1 MPDFPW
7 LAQYDPEVP
16 PSLEPYPSTTLLDVV
31 RESSREEPHSDAL
44 LFKGRALSWRE
55 LDRASDAFAAALAAD
70 GVAPG
75 DRVALLLP
83 NCPQA
88 VIAQLGTWKAGAIAS
103 PMNPLYTSTELE
115 HGLREVEAE
124 VAVVLTPFYE
134 KVAALRG
141 PTPLRR
147 VIAANIKEYLPPV
160 LKVLFTVVKE
170 RKEGHRVTL
179 QPEDR
184 WFQDLIDRHAD
195 DTPPATPVT
204 ADSPALLL
212 FTGGTTGSPKAAIGR
227 HGALLKA
234 SLQLQAWFAPLLRP
248 GDVITAVFPLFHVAG
263 NVAILG
269 TALVGRHPVALVPNP
284 RDLDD
289 LLATVQKTNAAF
301 LPGVPTLFNAL
312 MNHPKVVSG
321 KASLSSV
328 KISIAGSA
336 ALLGE
341 TKRRFETL
349 TGGRMLEVYSLTEAM
364 MAALGTPVNGEFRS
378 GAVGVP
384 LPDVEVRITDET
396 GNVLPAGEVGEI
408 RIRAPQLMDGY
419 WRRPEET
426 ADTIV
431 DGWLLTG
438 DLAHMDEDGY
448 VYISDRAKDLIKT
461 SGFQVWPR
469 EVEEAIATLP
479 GVAETSVA
487 GVPDSHQGE
496 SVHAWIVLQPGATLE
511 PEQVRDHC
519 RATLAAYKVPRH
531 VAFRETLP
539 KSTVGKV
546 LRRILVEETV
556 NAAEPESVVPG

>member
-1 MPDFPW
+1 MPEFRW
-7 LAQYDPEVP
+7 LDQYDPEVP
-16 PSLEPYPSTTLLDVV
+16 ESLEPYPSTTLLDVV
-31 RESSREEPHSDAL
+31 RDSALEEPDSPAL
-44 LFKGRALSWRE
+44 LFKGRSLSWRE
-55 LDRASDAFAAALAAD
+55 LDQASDAFAAALASD
-70 GVAPG
+70 GIAPG
-75 DRVALLLP
+75 DRVALLMP

-88 VIAQLGTWKAGAIAS
+88 VIAQIGTWKAGAIACA
-103 PMNPLYTSTELE
+103 MNPLYTSAEIE
-115 HGLREVEAE
+115 HGLREVEPA

-134 KVAALRG
+134 KVAALKG
-141 PTPLRR
+141 ETPVRR
-147 VIAANIKEYLPPV
+147 VIATNIKEYLPPL
-160 LKVLFTVVKE
+160 LKLLFTLVKE
-170 RKEGHRVTL
+170 GREGHRVSI
-179 QPEDR
+179 QEGDR
-184 WFQDLIDRHAD
+184 WFQDLLQRHSADR
-195 DTPPATPVT
+195 PPEVQVT
-204 ADSPALLL
+204 AESPALLL
-212 FTGGTTGSPKAAIGR
+212 FTGGTTGTPKAALGR
-227 HGALLKA
+227 HGSLLTA
-234 SLQLQAWFAPLLRP
+234 SLQLKAWFSPLLRP

-289 LLATVQKTNAAF
+289 LLATIEKTRAAF

-312 MNHPKVVSG
+312 MGHPRVVSG
-321 KASLSSV
+321 KASLASV

-341 TKRRFETL
+341 TKRRFEEL

-384 LPDVEVRITDET
+384 LPDVEVRITDEA
-396 GNVLPAGEVGEI
+396 GHELPAGEVGEI

-469 EVEEAIATLP
+469 EVEEAIATMP
-479 GVAETSVA
+479 GVAEISVA
-487 GVPDSHQGE
+487 GVPDAHQGE
-496 SVHAWIVLQPGATLE
+496 SVHAWIVLQPDATLDS
-511 PEQVRDHC
+511 EQVRDHC
-519 RATLAAYKVPRH
+519 RVTLAAYKVPRH
-531 VAFRETLP
+531 VAFRDSLP

-546 LRRILVEETV
+546 LRRVLVEETV
-556 NAAEPESVVPG
+556 ASSNRETAIPG

>member
-1 MPDFPW
+1 MPEFPW
-7 LAQYDPEVP
+7 LSQYDPEVP
-16 PSLEPYPSTTLLDVV
+16 HSLEPYPSTTLLDVV
-31 RESSREEPHSDAL
+31 RESAREEPDAPAL

-70 GVAPG
+70 GVQSG

-88 VIAQLGTWKAGAIAS
+88 VIAQLGVWKSGAIVCA
-103 PMNPLYTSTELE
+103 MNPLYTQAEIE
-115 HGLREVEAE
+115 HGLREIEPA

-134 KVAALRG
+134 KVAALKG
-141 PTPLRR
+141 ATSLRR

-170 RKEGHRVTL
+170 RREGHRIAIH
-179 QPEDR
+179 QEDR
-184 WFQDLIDRHAD
+184 WFQDLLTRHAED
-195 DTPPATPVT
+195 PAPGVT
-204 ADSPALLL
+204 LTGESPALLL
-212 FTGGTTGSPKAAIGR
+212 FTGGTTGTPKAALGR

-234 SLQLQAWFAPLLRP
+234 SLQLQAWFSPLLRP

-289 LLATVQKTNAAF
+289 LLATVEKTKAAF

-321 KASLSSV
+321 KASLASV

-341 TKRRFETL
+341 TKRRFEEL

-384 LPDVEVRITDET
+384 LPDVEVRITDEA
-396 GNVLPAGEVGEI
+396 GNVLPPGEVGEI

-419 WRRPEET
+419 WRRPRET
-426 ADTIV
+426 AETLV

-469 EVEEAIATLP
+469 EVEEAIATLA

-487 GVPDSHQGE
+487 GVPDAHQGE
-496 SVHAWIVLQPGATLE
+496 AVHAWIVLQPDARLD

-519 RATLAAYKVPRH
+519 RVTLAAYKVPRH
-531 VAFRETLP
+531 VAFRDSLP

-546 LRRILVEETV
+546 LRRVLVEETV
-556 NAAEPESVVPG
+556 EAARRDAVPG

>member
-7 LAQYDPEVP
+7 LDQYDPEVP
-16 PSLEPYPSTTLLDVV
+16 HSLEPYPDTTLLDVV
-31 RESSREEPHSDAL
+31 RESARVAPDEPAL
-44 LFKGRALSWRE
+44 LFKGRSLSWRE

-75 DRVALLLP
+75 DRVALMLP

-88 VIAQLGTWKAGAIAS
+88 VIAQLGTWKAGAIAAA
-103 PMNPLYTSTELE
+103 MNPLYTATEIE
-115 HGLREVEAE
+115 HGLREVDAA

-134 KVAALRG
+134 KVAALRDA
-141 PTPLRR
+141 TPLRR
-147 VIAANIKEYLPPV
+147 VIAANIKEYLPPL

-170 RKEGHRVTL
+170 RKEGHRVAIS
-179 QPEDR
+179 EADV
-184 WFQDLIDRHAD
+184 WFQDLLTRHAD
-195 DTPPATPVT
+195 DPAPDASVTPA
-204 ADSPALLL
+204 SPALLL
-212 FTGGTTGSPKAAIGR
+212 FTGGTTGTPKAALGS
-227 HGALLKA
+227 HGSLLTA
-234 SLQLQAWFAPLLRP
+234 SLQLQAWFSPLLRP
-248 GDVITAVFPLFHVAG
+248 DDVITAVFPLFHVAG

-269 TALVGRHPVALVPNP
+269 TALLGRHPIALVPNP

-289 LLATVQKTNAAF
+289 LLATIEKTQAAF

-321 KASLSSV
+321 NASLASV

-341 TKRRFETL
+341 TKRRFEAI
-349 TGGRMLEVYSLTEAM
+349 TGGRMLEVYSLTEGM

-384 LPDVEVRITDET
+384 LPDVEMRITDEA
-396 GNVLPAGEVGEI
+396 GRVLPAGEVGEI
-408 RIRAPQLMDGY
+408 RIRAPQLMNGY

-426 ADTIV
+426 AGAIV

-479 GVAETSVA
+479 GVAEVSVA

-496 SVHAWIVLQPGATLE
+496 SVHAWIVLQPDAALDT
-511 PEQVRDHC
+511 EQVRDHC
-519 RATLAAYKVPRH
+519 RQTLAAYKVPRH
-531 VAFRETLP
+531 VGFRDTLP

-546 LRRILVEETV
+546 LRRLLVEETV
-556 NAAEPESVVPG
+556 EEHERDTAIPG